1 MMVNEINEL
10 KANHWTFYYGLAED
24 YRPLGISVILDEP
37 VTWRI
42 ARMQMCQ
49 MLSDSRREDNGVT
62 GREWDSS
69 WNYLLRLAQVK
80 SSELPDDAD
89 CPATVGLWERI
100 GDSRDPAS
108 LASVYDTDKFISF
121 DGGVVVF
128 AEYPEEIQ
136 VQTESL

>member
-1 MMVNEINEL
+1 MSDDEVDAL
-10 KANHWTFYYGLAED
+10 KANHWTFYYGQGED
-24 YRPLGISVILDEP
+24 YRPLGIQVFMDKP
-37 VTWRI
+37 VSWRA
-42 ARMQMCQ
+42 ARMQMNQ
-49 MLSDSRREDNGVT
+49 MLADSRREDNGVT

-89 CPATVGLWERI
+89 CPATVNLWERI

-108 LASVYDTDKFISF
+108 FASVYDTDKFISF

-136 VQTESL
+136 VQSESL